1 MQKAFFL
8 RYERCAYAFNMKN
21 SHIISTIHLC
31 IFDTQSAHLPA
42 ATHCLSLVS
51 RHCYKASDLLFL
63 HSEYIHRTLVLTAK
77 ITTNTII
84 TTSTR
89 HCYKA
94 SYSLFP
100 HIKYTSCLG
109 AYHDNSHQYH
119 FTTST
124 TITEDMIATE
134 HVLIETQP
142 GM

>member
-63 HSEYIHRTLVLTAK
+63 HSEYMHRTLVLTAK
-77 ITTNTII
+77 KTTSTII
-84 TTSTR
+84 TISTR
-89 HCYKA
+89 LCYKA
-94 SYSLFP
+94 SYLLFP
-100 HIKYTSCLG
+100 QIKYTSRLG
-109 AYHDNSHQYH
+109 TYRKNSHQFHHHYQH
-119 FTTST
+119 KTLLQS
-124 TITEDMIATE
+124 
-134 HVLIETQP
+134 Q
-142 GM
+142 